1 MTSNEG
7 LDPHPK
13 NDVPRDYLTATA
25 FEAAQRE
32 NRLILQGIQAT
43 VDQIAASL
51 APLRAQG
58 DQQLPTVAIRDNPVV
73 RRAPQVDN
81 RRATPD
87 ELEPRDDE
95 VEDILVRRPALG
107 NEHVER
113 AERDY

>member
-13 NDVPRDYLTATA
+13 DGAPRDYLTATA

-43 VDQIAASL
+43 LDQIAASL

-58 DQQLPTVAIRDNPVV
+58 DQQPPTVAIRDNHFVH
-73 RRAPQVDN
+73 RAAQVDN

-87 ELEPRDDE
+87 DSEPSDDE

-107 NEHVER
+107 NEHVE
-113 AERDY
+113 